1 MLDVPVSS
9 HTEHQWLTLHSQ
21 AHRPAPPP
29 PTTTMNT
36 NVTVTTPEMTPSPTL
51 RPEVRRDHDIS
62 PVTPLPPPTDQ
73 HRPFSYE
80 APAPETQN
88 QTQTQTQAEATPAP
102 APAPAPPTQT
112 TPAPQSEVSQVS
124 PAQVQAQAV
133 PDVQI
138 HAAPETPA
146 AMETQQ
152 ALPSPSAPQATTP
165 AIQTEEPHAS
175 PPQEPTATATT
186 TTSDPTPPTAAAAA
200 DDLPPFAPLTHQ
212 TYTHLPSSIPRITPA
227 HLRCYTSHAD
237 SVWSNNRFQSLG
249 CMVCASNAPD
259 RKWTCAWCCL
269 RVCVA
274 CSDKLV
280 RVPGRR
286 LDALLK
292 EREGAG
298 AGADEAGKEVEGGVG
313 DVDVNTDA
321 DGYAALIYGADDDEA
336 LQRER
341 EQAQRMSSINEE
353 EVHERGRPA
362 ERQPRVD

>member
-1 MLDVPVSS
+1 
-9 HTEHQWLTLHSQ
+9 
-21 AHRPAPPP
+21 
-29 PTTTMNT
+29 MNT

-51 RPEVRRDHDIS
+51 KPEVRRDHDIS

-80 APAPETQN
+80 APTPE
-88 QTQTQTQAEATPAP
+88 TQTQTQAEA

-124 PAQVQAQAV
+124 PAQAQAV

-186 TTSDPTPPTAAAAA
+186 TTSDPTTPTAAAAD

-353 EVHERGRPA
+353 EVHERGRSA

>member
-29 PTTTMNT
+29 PTTTTMNT
-36 NVTVTTPEMTPSPTL
+36 NVTLTTPEMTPSPTL
-51 RPEVRRDHDIS
+51 KPEVRRDHDIS

-73 HRPFSYE
+73 NRPFSYE
-80 APAPETQN
+80 APAPETQT
-88 QTQTQTQAEATPAP
+88 QTQTQTQAEAAP

-124 PAQVQAQAV
+124 PAQAQAV

-152 ALPSPSAPQATTP
+152 ALPSPSAPQASTP
-165 AIQTEEPHAS
+165 TIQTEEPHAS
-175 PPQEPTATATT
+175 PLQEPTPTATT
-186 TTSDPTPPTAAAAA
+186 TLDPTTPTAAAA
-200 DDLPPFAPLTHQ
+200 DDLAPFAPLTYQ
-212 TYTHLPSSIPRITPA
+212 TYTHLPSSIPRITSA

-259 RKWTCAWCCL
+259 RKWTCAWCSL

-286 LDALLK
+286 LDVLLK
-292 EREGAG
+292 EREG

-321 DGYAALIYGADDDEA
+321 DEYAALIYGADDDEA

-353 EVHERGRPA
+353 EVHERGRSA
-362 ERQPRVD
+362 ERRLRVD